1 MKKHLLWT
9 CCLLAVGFASCSDD
23 DEKKTDPTPPGD
35 QATTTPDVSQDLGI
49 QFPVTSINGSW
60 EVFNYTDGK
69 LTSGTLSNPN
79 GTFTISHNPLTIKVE
94 MQYGDSGDESSV
106 ETYTNIKVNDKGFA
120 TSATYQSTDVYDGET
135 EKTNGQA
142 TMAYDADGHI
152 TEKQVNSTG
161 PGYTENYK
169 ITYTWNNGN
178 LLSVQVEDRYSDN
191 EESGVLTTIYKYT
204 YGEGQPN
211 PGIYFD
217 GMWYMTY
224 DFMWYAGLFGKTTK
238 DIPTSVKYTEI
249 EDGQVYYEY
258 EKTLGPH
265 YNENG
270 SLASLEYWNA
280 AGYVERTYT
289 FGYNG
294 QAVEAYVDPAQKS
307 LETRRAHRIHRKAKP
322 IRY

>member
-258 EKTLGPH
+258 EKTLVPH

-289 FGYNG
+289 FGYNE

-307 LETRRAHRIHRKAKP
+307 LETRRAHRSHRKAKP

>member
-9 CCLLAVGFASCSDD
+9 FCLLAVGFASCSDD
-23 DEKKTDPTPPGD
+23 DEKKTAPTPPGD

-69 LTSGTLSNPN
+69 LTSGTLSNPD

-258 EKTLGPH
+258 EKTLVPH

-294 QAVEAYVDPAQKS
+294 
-307 LETRRAHRIHRKAKP
+307 
-322 IRY
+322 

>member
-9 CCLLAVGFASCSDD
+9 FCLLAVGFASCSDD
-23 DEKKTDPTPPGD
+23 DEKKTAPTPPGD

-69 LTSGTLSNPN
+69 LTSGTLSNPD

-258 EKTLGPH
+258 EKTLVPH

-294 QAVEAYVDPAQKS
+294 QAVEAYVDSAQKS

>member
-258 EKTLGPH
+258 EKTLVPH

-307 LETRRAHRIHRKAKP
+307 LETRGRD
-322 IRY
+322 

>member
-1 MKKHLLWT
+1 
-9 CCLLAVGFASCSDD
+9 
-23 DEKKTDPTPPGD
+23 
-35 QATTTPDVSQDLGI
+35 
-49 QFPVTSINGSW
+49 
-60 EVFNYTDGK
+60 
-69 LTSGTLSNPN
+69 
-79 GTFTISHNPLTIKVE
+79 

-258 EKTLGPH
+258 EKTLVPH

>member
-9 CCLLAVGFASCSDD
+9 FCLLAVGFASCSDD
-23 DEKKTDPTPPGD
+23 DEKKTAPTPPGD

-69 LTSGTLSNPN
+69 LTSGTLSNPD

-258 EKTLGPH
+258 EKTLVPH

-307 LETRRAHRIHRKAKP
+307 LETRRAHR
-322 IRY
+322 

>member
-258 EKTLGPH
+258 EKTLVPH

-294 QAVEAYVDPAQKS
+294 QAVEAY
-307 LETRRAHRIHRKAKP
+307 ER
-322 IRY
+322 

>member
-1 MKKHLLWT
+1 MRKYLLWT
-9 CCLLAVGFASCSDD
+9 CCLLAAGFASCSDD

-69 LTSGTLSNPN
+69 LTSGTLSNPD
-79 GTFTISHNPLTIKVE
+79 GTFTISHNPLAIKVE
-94 MQYGDSGDESSV
+94 MQYGGSGDESSV

-161 PGYTENYK
+161 SGYTENYK

-211 PGIYFD
+211 PGSYFD

-224 DFMWYAGLFGKTTK
+224 DVMWYTGLFGKPTK

-258 EKTLGPH
+258 EKTLVPH

-294 QAVEAYVDPAQKS
+294 QAVEAHVDPAQKS
-307 LETRRAHRIHRKAKP
+307 LETRRAYRIHRKAKP

>member
-1 MKKHLLWT
+1 M
-9 CCLLAVGFASCSDD
+9 AVGFASCSDD
-23 DEKKTDPTPPGD
+23 DEKKTAPTPPGD

-69 LTSGTLSNPN
+69 LTSGTLSNPD

-258 EKTLGPH
+258 EKTLVPH

-307 LETRRAHRIHRKAKP
+307 LETRRAHSIHRKAKP

>member
-9 CCLLAVGFASCSDD
+9 FCLLAVGFASCSDD
-23 DEKKTDPTPPGD
+23 DEKKTAPTPPGD

-69 LTSGTLSNPN
+69 LTSGTLSNPD

-258 EKTLGPH
+258 EKTLVPH

-280 AGYVERTYT
+280 AGYVE
-289 FGYNG
+289 
-294 QAVEAYVDPAQKS
+294 
-307 LETRRAHRIHRKAKP
+307 
-322 IRY
+322 

>member
-238 DIPTSVKYTEI
+238 DIPTSVKYT
-249 EDGQVYYEY
+249 
-258 EKTLGPH
+258 
-265 YNENG
+265 
-270 SLASLEYWNA
+270 
-280 AGYVERTYT
+280 
-289 FGYNG
+289 
-294 QAVEAYVDPAQKS
+294 
-307 LETRRAHRIHRKAKP
+307 
-322 IRY
+322 

>member
-35 QATTTPDVSQDLGI
+35 QDTTTPDVSQDLGI

-79 GTFTISHNPLTIKVE
+79 VTFTISHNPLTIKVE
-94 MQYGDSGDESSV
+94 MQYGASGDESSV
-106 ETYTNIKVNDKGFA
+106 EAYTNIKVNDKGFA
-120 TSATYQSTDVYDGET
+120 TSATYHSTDVYDGET

-258 EKTLGPH
+258 EKTLVPH

>member
-258 EKTLGPH
+258 RLSRITMKT
-265 YNENG
+265 
-270 SLASLEYWNA
+270 
-280 AGYVERTYT
+280 
-289 FGYNG
+289 
-294 QAVEAYVDPAQKS
+294 
-307 LETRRAHRIHRKAKP
+307 AHWLLWSIGMQP
-322 IRY
+322 GM

>member
-120 TSATYQSTDVYDGET
+120 KSATYQSTDVYDGET

-258 EKTLGPH
+258 EKTLVPH

>member
-258 EKTLGPH
+258 EKTLVPH
-265 YNENG
+265 YNWLLWSIG
-270 SLASLEYWNA
+270 MQP
-280 AGYVERTYT
+280 GM
-289 FGYNG
+289 
-294 QAVEAYVDPAQKS
+294 
-307 LETRRAHRIHRKAKP
+307 
-322 IRY
+322 

>member
-9 CCLLAVGFASCSDD
+9 FCLLAVGFASCSDD
-23 DEKKTDPTPPGD
+23 DEKKTAPTPPGD

-69 LTSGTLSNPN
+69 LTSGTLSNPD

-142 TMAYDADGHI
+142 TMANAADGHI

-169 ITYTWNNGN
+169 ISYTWNNGN

-249 EDGQVYYEY
+249 EDGQGYYEY
-258 EKTLGPH
+258 EKTLVPH

>member
-1 MKKHLLWT
+1 MT
-9 CCLLAVGFASCSDD
+9 T
-23 DEKKTDPTPPGD
+23 KKTDPTPPGD

-258 EKTLGPH
+258 EKRLSRITMK
-265 YNENG
+265 
-270 SLASLEYWNA
+270 
-280 AGYVERTYT
+280 T
-289 FGYNG
+289 
-294 QAVEAYVDPAQKS
+294 
-307 LETRRAHRIHRKAKP
+307 AHWLLWSIGMQP
-322 IRY
+322 GM

>member
-258 EKTLGPH
+258 EKTLVPH

-307 LETRRAHRIHRKAKP
+307 LETRRALRIHRKAKP

>member
-1 MKKHLLWT
+1 M
-9 CCLLAVGFASCSDD
+9 AVGFASCSDD

-258 EKTLGPH
+258 EKTLVPH

-280 AGYVERTYT
+280 SGYVERTYT
-289 FGYNG
+289 FGYN
-294 QAVEAYVDPAQKS
+294 
-307 LETRRAHRIHRKAKP
+307 
-322 IRY
+322 

>member
-9 CCLLAVGFASCSDD
+9 FCLLAVGFASCSDD
-23 DEKKTDPTPPGD
+23 DEKKTAPTPPGD

-69 LTSGTLSNPN
+69 LTSGTLSNPD

-258 EKTLGPH
+258 EKTLVPH

-307 LETRRAHRIHRKAKP
+307 LETRRAPRIHRKAKP

>member
-1 MKKHLLWT
+1 M
-9 CCLLAVGFASCSDD
+9 AVGFASCSDD

-258 EKTLGPH
+258 EKTLVPH

-280 AGYVERTYT
+280 AG
-289 FGYNG
+289 
-294 QAVEAYVDPAQKS
+294 
-307 LETRRAHRIHRKAKP
+307 
-322 IRY
+322 

>member
-1 MKKHLLWT
+1 M
-9 CCLLAVGFASCSDD
+9 AVGFASCSDD

-135 EKTNGQA
+135 KKTNGQG

-258 EKTLGPH
+258 EKTLVPH